1 MRLVIAGDEYEGKVS
16 TDGSKKV
23 FSFPSIEIDR
33 TSKIKVLVDTVESAA
48 ENSTTTFTVEGFDNF
63 QYVDAKDTK
72 KVDIAGALNV
82 SKLTIAASEADLT
95 NSLSSNEVEFKANET
110 SAEVE
115 ILKGTYK
122 ADQKDVNLKEFSLT
136 TAAGNW
142 TGVHKMTAY
151 LYIGGKAIADAKL
164 QLTTGGWVA
173 SETFNNVL
181 IKK

>member
-1 MRLVIAGDEYEGKVS
+1 
-16 TDGSKKV
+16 
-23 FSFPSIEIDR
+23 
-33 TSKIKVLVDTVESAA
+33 LVDTVETAA
-48 ENSTTTFTVEGFDNF
+48 ENKTTTFTVDGFENF
-63 QYVDAKDTK
+63 QYVDAKNTK
-72 KVDIAGALNV
+72 KVDIAGALNI

-122 ADQKDVNLKEFSLT
+122 ADQKDVYLKEFSLT
-136 TAAGNW
+136 TAEGNW
-142 TGVHKMTAY
+142 TGVHKMTVY

-164 QLTTGGWVA
+164 QLTANSGWVA